1 MNQVIHIF
9 KKDARHL
16 WIEILLCQAALV
28 TFAWHEIYEWH
39 HHELDLGSS
48 RYWPIAIYVLLPVSW
63 WITIVR
69 VIQSESPVGDRQF
82 WITRPYEWKKLLAAK
97 ALFIL
102 VFLNLPLFCA
112 QIFLLTKAGFG
123 PLPYV
128 PGVLYMQLMLTV
140 IPFVPMVA
148 LASVARNIG
157 QALLAVLAVV
167 LFLAAMLALSTV
179 IHDSPLSSDASDWLQ
194 FSVLMI
200 TCIATIGLQ
209 FKRRKTARARMF
221 LASGPVIIFIIIF
234 ATPYLVQGDSEYAS
248 FSAGSNP
255 PFQARLYEKPSSPK
269 LPPDEGRDV
278 EITIPIVTPGPNH
291 GYLAYVR
298 AAKLNLETADGFQ
311 WDSKWQ
317 GVYTFLLPG
326 QSSWRQSF
334 AVSYKAF
341 EQMKSLKFK
350 AKISL
355 AVEILQDHDA
365 RQIKAG
371 KGEFEIPQAG
381 KCLVEPGYL
390 SSIECRI
397 PLLKPETLLIQTE
410 SADSTCPLPE
420 EKEERDEDPDTSAP
434 ANLTAFAWES
444 NKNNEPAEYG
454 LNPVQS
460 FSLYMWGRDSRRT
473 SARICPGTPLT
484 LSYPLLVQRA
494 RAEFEINQFNLDDYR
509 QEPLR
514 FGFGGLAIGRKK
526 NPK

>member
-1 MNQVIHIF
+1 MNQITNIF
-9 KKDARHL
+9 KKDVRHH
-16 WIEILLCQAALV
+16 WIEIVLCQAALV
-28 TFAWHEIYEWH
+28 GYVWNQIQEWKGDEIA
-39 HHELDLGSS
+39 LGFG
-48 RYWPIAIYVLLPVSW
+48 RYWPDAIYVLLPVSW

-69 VIQSESPVGDRQF
+69 LVQSESLVGDRQF

-97 ALFIL
+97 SLFIL

-112 QIFLLTKAGFG
+112 QIFLLTKAGFAS
-123 PLPYV
+123 LPYV
-128 PGVLYMQLMLTV
+128 PGVLFMQLMLTL

-148 LASVARNIG
+148 LATVSRNIG

-167 LFLAAMLALSTV
+167 LFLGAMLALSTV
-179 IHDSPLSSDASDWLQ
+179 IHEPPLSPDVNDWLQ

-234 ATPYLVQGDSEYAS
+234 ATPYLVHGDSEYSS
-248 FSAGSNP
+248 FPAGSNA
-255 PFQARLYEKPSSPK
+255 PFQARLYEKPSPPK
-269 LPPDEGRDV
+269 LAPDEDRDV

-291 GYLAYVR
+291 GYMAHVR
-298 AAKLNLETADGFQ
+298 AARLNLETAEGFQ

-326 QSSWRQSF
+326 QASWKQSF
-334 AVSYKAF
+334 TMSYKAF

-381 KCLVEPGYL
+381 KCQVDPRSL
-390 SSIECRI
+390 SSIECRA

-420 EKEERDEDPDTSAP
+420 SKEEGDEDTDASTP
-434 ANLTAFAWES
+434 ASFTAYAWEL
-444 NKNNEPAEYG
+444 NENDEPAEYG

-460 FSLYMWGRDSRRT
+460 FSLNMWRDGRHR

-484 LSYPLLVQRA
+484 LSYPLLVQRT
-494 RAEFEINQFNLDDYR
+494 RAEFEINPFNLDEYR
-509 QEPLR
+509 QERLR
-514 FGFGGLAIGRKK
+514 YTFSGLTIKK
-526 NPK
+526 KAKQK